1 MIGMFFFH
9 VKAMNQIQEGMRI
22 LQQEAPEFLSSMS
35 LPGFTAANAPASTAA
50 TTNPEPTGTEAT
62 TTAGTTGSGNQLE
75 MATLM
80 ASLLNMAPPS
90 GGANTP
96 VSELSC
102 AAIYSLTVIFQ

>member
-1 MIGMFFFH
+1 MFFFH